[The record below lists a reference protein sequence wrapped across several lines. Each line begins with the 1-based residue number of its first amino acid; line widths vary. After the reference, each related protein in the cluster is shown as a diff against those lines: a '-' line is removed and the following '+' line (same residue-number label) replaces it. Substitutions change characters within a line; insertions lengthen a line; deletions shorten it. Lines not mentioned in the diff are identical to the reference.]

1 MLHGINLRR
10 HPRRSARRMHV
21 VSAAATSAS
30 GTSVMDA
37 LVLHLETFITDL
49 ESVHLFDGVLSRYD
63 RVVAD
68 EAKSL

>member
-1 MLHGINLRR
+1 
-10 HPRRSARRMHV
+10 
-21 VSAAATSAS
+21 
-30 GTSVMDA
+30 MDA